1 MASNGEYWTKRFEEL
16 EKAQILN
23 ESRYIQELQ
32 EQYERTLMEI
42 ENKIN
47 SWLARFAVNNQI
59 SLSEAKKW
67 LNTRELKELKWNVE
81 EYIKYGQENGID
93 LIWKKE
99 LENASARIHI
109 SRLEALE
116 TQIQQELEKLYYNEE
131 QTTREFIIESYRDT
145 YYKTA
150 YELQKG
156 SNIAFKFAML
166 DTATINKI
174 ISKPWTTD
182 AQTFSDR
189 IWKNKRALLDTLQKD
204 LEKAVIGDAD
214 KLIEKIAKDFNVSKN
229 KAGTLV
235 MTESAFFTSA
245 SRKQCFD
252 NLGVE
257 KFINIATL
265 DSRTSD
271 ICRSID
277 GTVYDM
283 KDFKIGVTAPPF
295 HVRCRTTY
303 APYFEDEYEFGERA
317 ARNVGG
323 KTYYVPSN
331 IKYNEWLEKYVY
343 SDPEAKKAFELDVK
357 KRKNQSSDYKQ
368 YNNYRSTLGN
378 DVPKTFAEF
387 QEMKYNNVKE
397 YDYLKGYYRL
407 FNSGNI
413 PKDLTYNTYKNNLE
427 NNNWKAVGLNPN
439 KLQSHFDKH
448 GAEFN
453 IKTAEEYEKYAKDF
467 MNKEI
472 KDNIEGFVNDNG
484 YVFKYDNKNNI
495 FGTAK
500 PTGITETIFK
510 PKNGKDYWK
519 EQIDRYGKQN

>member
-1 MASNGEYWTKRFEEL
+1 MSSNGEYWTKRFEEL

-23 ESRYIQELQ
+23 ESKYVQELQ
-32 EQYERTLMEI
+32 ETYERALMEV
-42 ENKIN
+42 KIAID
-47 SWLARFAVNNQI
+47 SWFARFAKNNQI
-59 SLSEAKKW
+59 SLSIAKKW
-67 LNTRELKELKWNVE
+67 LNTQELKELKWNVE

-99 LENASARIHI
+99 LENASARVHI

-116 TQIQQELEKLYYNEE
+116 LQIQQQLEKLYYNEE

-145 YYKTA
+145 YYRTA

-166 DTATINKI
+166 DTVTINKI
-174 ISKPWTTD
+174 ISKPWTID

-204 LEKAVIGDAD
+204 LEKAIIGDAD
-214 KLIEKIAKDFNVSKN
+214 KLIDKIAKDFKVSKN

-245 SRKQCFD
+245 SRKDCFD

-323 KTYYVPSN
+323 KTYYIPSN
-331 IKYNEWLEKYVY
+331 IKYNEWLEKYVS
-343 SDPEAKKAFELDVK
+343 SDPENKKAFELDVK

-368 YNNYRSTLGN
+368 YNNYRGLLGN
-378 DVPKTFAEF
+378 DVPETFAEF
-387 QEMKYNNVKE
+387 QEMKYNDTDKWKNLKAQYSDALGITTEERAKTYISNVNKT
-397 YDYLKGYYRL
+397 
-407 FNSGNI
+407 I
-413 PKDLTYNTYKNNLE
+413 
-427 NNNWKAVGLNPN
+427 NPG
-439 KLQSHFDKH
+439 KQDKH
-448 GAEFN
+448 IKGSNNYSENKSYLTISKERAQELVNQYAGKGILEFSDSGKWN
-453 IKTAEEYEKYAKDF
+453 K
-467 MNKEI
+467 KEI
-472 KDNIEGFVNDNG
+472 ITTDEQIGFV
-484 YVFKYDNKNNI
+484 KNKNGEIETNSFKI
-495 FGTAK
+495 HYSKTGTHIVPFRK
-500 PTGITETIFK
+500 G
-510 PKNGKDYWK
+510 GD
-519 EQIDRYGKQN
+519 

>member
-1 MASNGEYWTKRFEEL
+1 MSSNGEYWTKRFEEL

-23 ESRYIQELQ
+23 ESKYIEELQ
-32 EQYERTLMEI
+32 EQYERALMNI
-42 ENKIN
+42 QSQIN
-47 SWLARFAVNNQI
+47 SWLSRFAVNNQI

-67 LNTRELKELKWNVE
+67 LNTRELKELKWNVK

-93 LIWKKE
+93 LIWEKE
-99 LENASARIHI
+99 LENASARVHI

-116 TQIQQELEKLYYNEE
+116 MQIQNELEKLYYNEE
-131 QTTREFIIESYRDT
+131 QTTREFIIESYKDT

-156 SNIAFKFAML
+156 SNVAFRFAVL
-166 DTATINKI
+166 DVNTINKI

-204 LEKAVIGDAD
+204 LEKAVVGDAD
-214 KLIEKIAKDFNVSKN
+214 KLIDKIAKDFNVSKN

-235 MTESAFFTSA
+235 MAESAFFTSA

-252 NLGVE
+252 NLYVE

-265 DSRTSD
+265 DSRTSET
-271 ICRSID
+271 CRTID

-303 APYFEDEYEFGERA
+303 GPYFEDEYEFGERA

-323 KTYYVPSN
+323 KTYYIPSN

-343 SDPEAKKAFELDVK
+343 SDPEAKKAFELDIK
-357 KRKNQSSDYKQ
+357 MNKNKSADYKQ
-368 YNNYRSTLGN
+368 YNRYRDVLGREA
-378 DVPKTFAEF
+378 PKTLVEF
-387 QEMKYNNVKE
+387 QELKYTN
-397 YDYLKGYYRL
+397 
-407 FNSGNI
+407 
-413 PKDLTYNTYKNNLE
+413 
-427 NNNWKAVGLNPN
+427 
-439 KLQSHFDKH
+439 
-448 GAEFN
+448 
-453 IKTAEEYEKYAKDF
+453 AEEWKKLKENYAKS
-467 MNKEI
+467 N
-472 KDNIEGFVNDNG
+472 
-484 YVFKYDNKNNI
+484 
-495 FGTAK
+495 
-500 PTGITETIFK
+500 
-510 PKNGKDYWK
+510 
-519 EQIDRYGKQN
+519 